1 MRIKEHDID
10 LSLHSRNIN
19 FSYQS
24 LSLRIIAEEDS
35 KTSDIS
41 ISIQRIKLDQSQ
53 IDLSREDKTPEEI
66 KALLISILIE
76 KITGKKIKLTSLSD
90 LKESIYGIEPVNIP
104 QTGIQLDYKRINYQ
118 QNYIKFFAEGY
129 IKTEDNKQVRFEIS
143 FELNRS
149 ELQVEH
155 LDVKAGS
162 LALIDPL
169 IINFDGDLSD
179 MLSDKYFE
187 FDIDSDG
194 ENETI
199 PLLREGRGFLVFDK
213 NGNGR
218 IDNGGELFG
227 TKTGDGFKELS
238 HYDTDKNSWIDE
250 NDTVFDRL
258 GVWIKNSHHDRIYS
272 LKEKGIGGIYLKNLK
287 TFFPF
292 ENGQLSQSG
301 IYLKDNLDIGFIS
314 KVDFKV

>member
-1 MRIKEHDID
+1 
-10 LSLHSRNIN
+10 
-19 FSYQS
+19 
-24 LSLRIIAEEDS
+24 LRIIAEEDS

-187 FDIDSDG
+187 FDIDSD
-194 ENETI
+194 
-199 PLLREGRGFLVFDK
+199 DK

-272 LKEKGIGGIYLKNLK
+272 LKEKGIGCI
-287 TFFPF
+287 
-292 ENGQLSQSG
+292 
-301 IYLKDNLDIGFIS
+301 
-314 KVDFKV
+314 